1 MIEKGTYEKLAQTSA
16 DAVRGL
22 NPKIT
27 IWTHDPAVMNSTI
40 NSLGKNIIP
49 MLDIIKDQ
57 TGYSVPDWI
66 VKSPK

>member
-1 MIEKGTYEKLAQTSA
+1 
-16 DAVRGL
+16 
-22 NPKIT
+22 
-27 IWTHDPAVMNSTI
+27 MNSTI

-49 MLDIIKDQ
+49 LLDSIKDQ